1 MLNCSVYIFG
11 DFGHGHTQFPDDYAR
26 DIFERFRCQ
35 EFHQQ
40 VSYKSQM
47 AIHRDGNLMY
57 YGYVR
62 KLKKNSQYIGF
73 CILLNGAM
81 FTTVHRLF
89 PLFENAVEKMILM
102 GQIIG
107 FDESGSFVSMVD
119 KLSDEPQEVISLADM
134 IRRRVDKMEAKT
146 KPLPPVNYAV
156 SKTKKTFFSMEA
168 SDSEVVEAS
177 VKYSFVYVG
186 KDKQYDTSALRDHAS
201 TIKTLY
207 KEKNDLLS
215 QYHQL
220 EIRYNNL
227 NRQKKQYRNVVI
239 LCVVLALCG
248 VGLFFLKDSLD
259 STKISL
265 GVSQRQNAQKQK
277 KITQLNDSL
286 GGLRANVRDLTSSL
300 ASEKYKCGETE
311 RKLRFLK
318 EFVSKQQPL
327 IIKNTS
333 FDFSTGRLS
342 FDYYGLCNKEI
353 TLKVK
358 AYSESST
365 CSNWTT
371 LNIWEG
377 EQSSSIYVNNSLV
390 RSEWYSFE
398 LMLGDKIIGR
408 GRH

>member
-1 MLNCSVYIFG
+1 
-11 DFGHGHTQFPDDYAR
+11 
-26 DIFERFRCQ
+26 
-35 EFHQQ
+35 
-40 VSYKSQM
+40 
-47 AIHRDGNLMY
+47 MY

-107 FDESGSFVSMVD
+107 FDESGSFVPMLD

-134 IRRRVDKMEAKT
+134 IRRKVDKMEAKT

-156 SKTKKTFFSMEA
+156 CKTEKTFFSMEA

-186 KDKQYDTSALRDHAS
+186 KDKQYDTPALRYQAS
-201 TIKTLY
+201 TIQTLY

-215 QYHQL
+215 RYHQL
-220 EIRYNNL
+220 ELRYNNL

-239 LCVVLALCG
+239 LCLVLALCG
-248 VGLFFLKDSLD
+248 VGLYFLKDSLD
-259 STKISL
+259 STKLSL
-265 GVSQRQNAQKQK
+265 GVSQRQNAQMQK

-358 AYSESST
+358 AYSELST

-377 EQSSSIYVNNSLV
+377 EHSSSIYVNNSLV

>member
-26 DIFERFRCQ
+26 DIFEQFRRQ

-47 AIHRDGNLMY
+47 AIHREGNLMY

-73 CILLNGAM
+73 CVLLNGAM
-81 FTTVHRLF
+81 FTTVHLLF
-89 PLFENAVEKMILM
+89 QLFENAIEKMIIN
-102 GQIIG
+102 GQVIG
-107 FDESGSFVSMVD
+107 FDESGGFVPMMNSVTD
-119 KLSDEPQEVISLADM
+119 KPQEVARLADM

-146 KPLPPVNYAV
+146 KPLPSVNYAV
-156 SKTKKTFFSMEA
+156 SKAEKKSFNMKT
-168 SDSEVVEAS
+168 SDKEVVEAS

-186 KDKQYDTSALRDHAS
+186 KDKQYDTSALCGYES

-207 KEKNDLLS
+207 KEKKDLLS

-220 EIRYNNL
+220 ALRYNNL

-248 VGLFFLKDSLD
+248 VGLYFLKDSLD
-259 STKISL
+259 STKLSL

-286 GGLRANVRDLTSSL
+286 GELRANVCDLTSSL
-300 ASEKYKCGETE
+300 ASEKYKCEETA

-353 TLKVK
+353 MLKVK

-377 EQSSSIYVNNSLV
+377 EHSSSIYVNNSLV
-390 RSEWYSFE
+390 RSKWYSFE